1 MSDKPDDIVLK
12 NYSLLRDVGILDYID
27 RLQNQ
32 IKGLELLLND
42 AEAIFNKKDMV
53 DLADYVMNQLL
64 DRFVPSYLAFIIQ
77 EDYGS
82 DQAEI
87 LCFKNMKPV
96 EAPFALVSMEPY
108 KRLFSLSPTT
118 MDFNA
123 FEYIVGRPELT
134 DLFKV
139 LNPDKVM
146 PIMGFDGVH
155 GFIIVGK
162 KVLGDEYTPE
172 EMRYLDRLVKFISI
186 TFQNNIHY
194 KQAITDHK
202 TGLRNHSYFMLR
214 LEEELARTRRYKHQ
228 ATLLIFD
235 VDFFKKFNDTYGH
248 IAGDLVLAEVAKVLE
263 DNIRT
268 EDVAAR
274 FGGEEFVILLV
285 QCNANYGWLIAERIR
300 KKISELAVEFE
311 GNSLKITAS
320 VGIAHLSSD
329 GKIPDASSLI
339 HQADLALYNSKE
351 RGRNRTTVY
360 DPSLART

>member
-1 MSDKPDDIVLK
+1 MEREFFLPDKTDDIILN
-12 NYSLLRDVGILDYID
+12 NYSLLREVGILEYID
-27 RLQNQ
+27 TLQNK
-32 IKGLELLLND
+32 IKGLEQLLDD
-42 AEAIFNKKDMV
+42 AEAIFHKKTV
-53 DLADYVMNQLL
+53 GDLASYVMNQLL
-64 DRFVPSYLAFIIQ
+64 DRFVPSYLTFILQ

-82 DQAEI
+82 DKAEI
-87 LCFKNMKPV
+87 ICFKNMKPI
-96 EAPFALVSMEPY
+96 ESPFQLASMDPY

-139 LNPDKVM
+139 LLPSKVM

-162 KVLGDEYTPE
+162 KVLGDEYTSE
-172 EMRYLDRLVKFISI
+172 EMIYLDRLVKFISI

-194 KQAITDHK
+194 HQAITDKK

-214 LEEELARTRRYKHQ
+214 LEEELARSRRYKHQ

-248 IAGDLVLAEVAKVLE
+248 IAGDLVLAEVGKVLL
-263 DNIRT
+263 DSVRA

-274 FGGEEFVILLV
+274 FGGEEFVLLLV

-300 KKISELAVEFE
+300 KRISEMKVEFE
-311 GNSLKITAS
+311 GNVLNITTS
-320 VGIAHLSSD
+320 VGIAPHSSSRP
-329 GKIPDASSLI
+329 GL
-339 HQADLALYNSKE
+339 
-351 RGRNRTTVY
+351 V
-360 DPSLART
+360 